1 MPADTRTSMFRLL
14 PCNGKDKEDLRDLPQ
29 RVALRLHSVYGG
41 DLFRDC
47 HMGPESSVLKNA
59 LIYILDKKF
68 RPDFRGLISPKVS
81 VGLVGLYVLVCM

>member
-1 MPADTRTSMFRLL
+1 
-14 PCNGKDKEDLRDLPQ
+14 
-29 RVALRLHSVYGG
+29 
-41 DLFRDC
+41 
-47 HMGPESSVLKNA
+47 MGPESSVLKNA